1 MKLCIPNKLGIMS
14 VIALA
19 LTLVAA
25 SAAFADESSTNIGDA
40 SSFQDDAALWAMVD
54 DKAKKDGAVC
64 EETLV
69 SGTDAQPYAT
79 AAKRPAKYPI
89 AKGFI
94 LVTKDK
100 YKGVVPSGH
109 AGIIY
114 SESTV
119 IEAMPEGVVRKS
131 NNWYSR
137 YKTCY
142 GAYVKNISQAQKDK
156 AANWAKGQMGKPYNY
171 DFYNPNTRK
180 AFYCS
185 QLVWAAYKDTLGINL
200 ENAALCGNAI
210 HPSELLM
217 SSRVS
222 VFYMQQ

>member
-1 MKLCIPNKLGIMS
+1 MKLCILNKLGIMS

-156 AANWAKGQMGKPYNY
+156 AANWAKGQMGK
-171 DFYNPNTRK
+171 
-180 AFYCS
+180 
-185 QLVWAAYKDTLGINL
+185 WASHIITTSITPTLGKRFTVHSLSGRHIRIL
-200 ENAALCGNAI
+200 SASISRMLRYAETRFIPLSCLCQA
-210 HPSELLM
+210 E
-217 SSRVS
+217 
-222 VFYMQQ
+222 